1 MTGKERASHSLAGPC
16 IHICPCIWYSTERG
30 AGTTPTL
37 CSGGTCLQCRWKLL
51 SRQKTDVIWVVGRAS
66 PNEVIIHDVMA
77 RVGVK
82 RRFFLMAESF
92 GLKSERKVEVVEMWI
107 VCMYEDPPLS

>member
-1 MTGKERASHSLAGPC
+1 M
-16 IHICPCIWYSTERG
+16 
-30 AGTTPTL
+30 
-37 CSGGTCLQCRWKLL
+37 

>member
-1 MTGKERASHSLAGPC
+1 M
-16 IHICPCIWYSTERG
+16 
-30 AGTTPTL
+30 
-37 CSGGTCLQCRWKLL
+37 

-77 RVGVK
+77 GVGFK

-92 GLKSERKVEVVEMWI
+92 GLKSERKVQVVEMWI
-107 VCMYEDPPLS
+107 VCMYEDPPLSQFSVYKLTGKHLVFIFTVLNKFWGGLRRKVQNHAAALNTKTKR